1 MNAKEIQAMKQK
13 AEELTQKVGDV
24 LHDHEMRVVQI
35 VLARFYCGV
44 CIESGMSK
52 ETYTKACGALWD
64 ALMEDYA
71 EEIKH

>member
-1 MNAKEIQAMKQK
+1 MNANQIKEIKDQAEALSEKI
-13 AEELTQKVGDV
+13 GDV
-24 LHDHEMRVVQI
+24 LHDNDLRIVQI

-44 CIESGMSK
+44 CIETGMSK
-52 ETYTKACGALWD
+52 KRYLQACSELWD

>member
-1 MNAKEIQAMKQK
+1 MNANEIKSLKDQAEALSEQ
-13 AEELTQKVGDV
+13 VGDA
-24 LHDHEMRVVQI
+24 LHDNDMRVVQI

-52 ETYTKACGALWD
+52 ETYTKACEALWD

-71 EEIKH
+71 EETKH

>member
-1 MNAKEIQAMKQK
+1 MNANEIKEIKAQAEK
-13 AEELTQKVGDV
+13 LTEQVGDV
-24 LHDHEMRVVQI
+24 LHDNDMRVVQM

-44 CIESGMSK
+44 CIDMGMSK

-71 EEIKH
+71 EETKH

>member
-1 MNAKEIQAMKQK
+1 MNAKQIKEIKDQAEALSEKI
-13 AEELTQKVGDV
+13 GDV
-24 LHDHEMRVVQI
+24 LHDNDLRIVQV

-52 ETYTKACGALWD
+52 ETYTKACSALWD

-71 EEIKH
+71 EETKH

>member
-1 MNAKEIQAMKQK
+1 MKAKEIQAMKQK

-35 VLARFYCGV
+35 VLAKFYIEV

-52 ETYTKACGALWD
+52 DVYMGACNGLWD
-64 ALMEDYA
+64 ALMDDLA
-71 EEIKH
+71 EETKH